1 MRACVN
7 MSIGKETLSTDCL
20 PTGRKISMCL
30 LSSKRIW
37 KTHTH
42 TYTLSLSQ
50 KVLYSLLK
58 LGRNYLSSSGIYHLR
73 NKHSISQLLE
83 KYVCVCTHV
92 CVCAHAYILG
102 TNYFFWVY
110 PVASSHWPEILVPLR
125 KYVPERK
132 SIHINSVWARRKL
145 CVCPVQEQ
153 TNTTEQIET
162 SLC

>member
-1 MRACVN
+1 
-7 MSIGKETLSTDCL
+7 
-20 PTGRKISMCL
+20 MCL

-83 KYVCVCTHV
+83 KQVSG
-92 CVCAHAYILG
+92 AYIGEL
-102 TNYFFWVY
+102 VY
-110 PVASSHWPEILVPLR
+110 IALKTAADEGLFGDEFAEMMKPEEKQHVRL
-125 KYVPERK
+125 
-132 SIHINSVWARRKL
+132 
-145 CVCPVQEQ
+145 
-153 TNTTEQIET
+153 
-162 SLC
+162 